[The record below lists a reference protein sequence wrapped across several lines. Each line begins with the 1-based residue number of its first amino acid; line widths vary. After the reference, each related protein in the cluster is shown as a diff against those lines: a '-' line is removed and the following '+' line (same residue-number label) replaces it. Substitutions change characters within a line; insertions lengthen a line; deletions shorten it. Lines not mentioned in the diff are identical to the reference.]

1 MADEKNRLRRIFRE
15 CRNALDA
22 DYAATLACRIQQNL
36 LETSCYAA
44 ADRVALYAAAGHEV
58 STGMIMRDALRSGRR
73 VYLPRI
79 APERRNLQM
88 VRVNDPSEMRLG
100 AFGIPEPSGA
110 EVASSRDLRRAL
122 ICVPGL
128 AFSLAGGRLGRG
140 GGHYDRFLA
149 GAAEEAVA
157 AGLAYDFQVLDR
169 LPEEPHDRRLGLIV
183 TESAVLRPAQSVM
196 GAAAR
201 PDDQGGMNR
210 CCWTRDC

>member
-15 CRNALDA
+15 CRNALGA
-22 DYAATLACRIQQNL
+22 DRAATLARRIQRKL
-36 LETSCYAA
+36 LETSWYAA
-44 ADRVALYAAAGHEV
+44 ADRVALYAAAGNEV
-58 STGMIMRDALRSGRR
+58 STEMIMRDALCSGRR
-73 VYLPRI
+73 VYFPRI

-110 EVASSRDLRRAL
+110 EIASSQELRRAL

-128 AFSLAGGRLGRG
+128 AFSLEGGRLGRG

-149 GAAEEAVA
+149 GAADAAVA
-157 AGLAYDFQVLDR
+157 VGLAYDFQVLDR
-169 LPEEPHDRRLGLIV
+169 LPEEPHDWRLGLIV
-183 TESAVLRPAQSVM
+183 TESAVLGPTQSVKR
-196 GAAAR
+196 AAAR

>member
-1 MADEKNRLRRIFRE
+1 MADEKNHLRRIFRE
-15 CRNALDA
+15 CRDALDGK
-22 DYAATLACRIQQNL
+22 YAVALACRIQQNL
-36 LETSCYAA
+36 LEAPCYAA
-44 ADRVALYAAAGHEV
+44 ADRVALYAAAGNEV
-58 STGMIMRDALRSGRR
+58 STEMIVRDALRSGRR
-73 VYLPRI
+73 VYFPRI
-79 APERRNLQM
+79 APERRDLQM

-110 EVASSRDLRRAL
+110 EIASSRDLRRAL

-128 AFSLAGGRLGRG
+128 AFSREGGRLGRG

-149 GAAEEAVA
+149 GAAEAAVA
-157 AGLAYDFQVLDR
+157 AGLAYAFQVLDR

-183 TESAVLRPAQSVM
+183 TESAVLWPAQSEI

-210 CCWTRDC
+210 CC